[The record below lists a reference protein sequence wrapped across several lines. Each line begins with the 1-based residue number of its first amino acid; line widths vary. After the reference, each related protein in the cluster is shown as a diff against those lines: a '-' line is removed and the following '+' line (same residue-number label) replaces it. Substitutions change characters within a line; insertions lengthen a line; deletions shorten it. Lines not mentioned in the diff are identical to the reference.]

1 MFVKLT
7 GPPEPT
13 LFYFC
18 GESRFSRQKNA
29 TRKAG
34 TLRSTIFYCVALYF
48 IRTDRSEIFSSFMR
62 SEPLRT
68 GQTSNASA
76 RRGFNFSDNAG
87 PAAKTD
93 AYLNTERPSGV
104 LRLNRKQTQMRIVVS
119 PGPRRDLMINRP
131 CFSCNED
138 INRIGFIRAR

>member
-34 TLRSTIFYCVALYF
+34 TLRSTIFYKDRPIGNIFVFYAF
-48 IRTDRSEIFSSFMR
+48 RTFKDGTNIKRLSPTRFQFFRQRRSDGKNRRLLKYRKTLRRFAP
-62 SEPLRT
+62 EP
-68 GQTSNASA
+68 
-76 RRGFNFSDNAG
+76 
-87 PAAKTD
+87 
-93 AYLNTERPSGV
+93 
-104 LRLNRKQTQMRIVVS
+104 NRKHTQMRIEVS